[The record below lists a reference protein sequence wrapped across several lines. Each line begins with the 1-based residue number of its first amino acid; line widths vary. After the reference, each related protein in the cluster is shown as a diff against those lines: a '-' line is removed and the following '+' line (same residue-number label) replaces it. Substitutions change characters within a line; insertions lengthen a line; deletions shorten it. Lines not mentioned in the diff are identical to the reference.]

1 MRYNNCAISLGFGF
15 KKVKIMQTFE
25 VIVLDEARNS
35 AGLGWRY
42 FGEKILKLNIFLRIY
57 RMYSYLTGDHS

>member
-35 AGLGWRY
+35 AGLG
-42 FGEKILKLNIFLRIY
+42 
-57 RMYSYLTGDHS
+57 